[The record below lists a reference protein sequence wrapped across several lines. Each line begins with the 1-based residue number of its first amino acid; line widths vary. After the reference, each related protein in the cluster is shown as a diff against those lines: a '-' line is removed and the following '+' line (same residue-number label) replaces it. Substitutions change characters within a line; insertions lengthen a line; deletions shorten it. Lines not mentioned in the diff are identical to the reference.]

1 MPCWG
6 ISLAPI
12 TGQLVA
18 QVLAGERP
26 RIALEPLSP
35 QRYS

>member
-1 MPCWG
+1 MLG

-18 QVLAGERP
+18 QVLVGERP
-26 RIALEPLSP
+26 RIALEALSP
-35 QRYS
+35 QRYSG

>member
-1 MPCWG
+1 MLG

-18 QVLAGERP
+18 QVLSGEQP
-26 RIALEPLSP
+26 RIAIEALSP
-35 QRYS
+35 RRYE

>member
-1 MPCWG
+1 MLG

-18 QVLAGERP
+18 QILAGEQP
-26 RIALEPLSP
+26 RIALEALSP
-35 QRYS
+35 QRYQ

>member
-1 MPCWG
+1 MLG

-18 QVLAGERP
+18 QILTGERP
-26 RIALEPLSP
+26 RIALEPFSP
-35 QRYS
+35 QRYQ

>member
-1 MPCWG
+1 MLG

-12 TGQLVA
+12 TGQLVS
-18 QVLAGERP
+18 QILAGEQP